1 VFESERSAI
10 EAQILQALESAG
22 APVPGPIAFAPI
34 PYAGRW
40 GLGSPV
46 CFQAAAAE
54 ARSGPVGPI
63 PARAAELAAK
73 VAPSL
78 RPPPGVSR
86 IEADRGYLNV
96 YFETAVFAARVVAE
110 VEQAGTNYGSGP
122 PRGERVMVE
131 YAQPNTHHSIHIGHA
146 RTAILGESLARIVEF
161 SGFDTVRASYPG
173 DIGLG
178 VITCVWAYARFYA
191 GQEPQG
197 VHERGRWLAAIY
209 AEATALLEPKKD
221 ETPEGRARREGYD
234 RERREM
240 LLRWSEGDP
249 EVRRLWEKTRQWS
262 LDELNEILAT
272 LDIHMD
278 VFFYE
283 SQVEDSSKQMVEE
296 LIAQGIADDE
306 RPTGGPVIVRIDEKL
321 GLKKEK
327 YRTAVL
333 LRSDGTSL
341 YLTKDLALARVK
353 FEQYGVDRSIYVVD
367 VRQSLHFQQA
377 FKILELWGF
386 PQAAKC
392 HHLAYGFLTLP
403 EGAMSSRR
411 GNVIFLKDVTDEAMR
426 RVEAVI
432 AEKNP
437 DMPAA
442 QRPAVASQ
450 VGLGALAYAL
460 LSVDSTKDIVFDW
473 ESALS
478 FDGQTG
484 PYLQNAAVR
493 AAGIVRKAGE
503 VPPHPT
509 FDRELSHHEVGLID
523 WTARFPDVVRQ
534 AADEYKPLLVANYV
548 YELARAFHAFYHSD
562 PVLQAPHESI
572 RTSRLHLTRA
582 VRQTL
587 ENALRLLVI
596 ATPEQM

>member
-1 VFESERSAI
+1 VFESERRAI

-46 CFQAAAAE
+46 CFQAAASE
-54 ARSGPVGPI
+54 ARSGRVGPI
-63 PARAAELAAK
+63 PARAAELAA
-73 VAPSL
+73 VIAASL
-78 RPPPGVSR
+78 RPPTGVSR
-86 IEADRGYLNV
+86 IEADRGYLNM
-96 YFETAVFAARVVAE
+96 YFETAVFAGRVVAE
-110 VEQAGTNYGSGP
+110 VAQAGIRYGSGP

-161 SGFDTVRASYPG
+161 AGFDTVRASYPG

-178 VITCVWAYARFYA
+178 VITCVWAYQKFYS

-209 AEATALLEPKKD
+209 AEATALLEPKAD
-221 ETPEGRARREGYD
+221 ETPEARGQREAYD

-249 EVRRLWEKTRQWS
+249 AVRALWEKTRQWS
-262 LDELNEILAT
+262 LDELNEILAM

-296 LIAQGIADDE
+296 LIAQGIAEDE
-306 RPTGGPVIVRIDEKL
+306 RPTGGPVIVRIDAKL
-321 GLKKEK
+321 DLKKEK

-367 VRQSLHFQQA
+367 VRQTLHFQQA

-392 HHLAYGFLTLP
+392 YHLAYGFLTLP

-411 GNVIFLKDVTDEAMR
+411 GNVIFLKDVYDEAVR

-442 QRPAVASQ
+442 RRPAVAAQ

-473 ESALS
+473 DTALS

-493 AAGIVRKAGE
+493 AGSILRKAGE
-503 VPPHPT
+503 VPPDPT
-509 FDRELSHHEVGLID
+509 FDRELTGHEVGLID
-523 WTARFPDVVRQ
+523 LMARFPDVVRQ
-534 AADEYKPLLVANYV
+534 AADEYKPLLVANYAFD
-548 YELARAFHAFYHSD
+548 LSRTFHAFYHSD
-562 PVLQAPHESI
+562 PVLAAPLAAI

-587 ENALRLLVI
+587 HNALRLLVI

>member
-1 VFESERSAI
+1 
-10 EAQILQALESAG
+10 
-22 APVPGPIAFAPI
+22 
-34 PYAGRW
+34 
-40 GLGSPV
+40 
-46 CFQAAAAE
+46 
-54 ARSGPVGPI
+54 
-63 PARAAELAAK
+63 
-73 VAPSL
+73 
-78 RPPPGVSR
+78 
-86 IEADRGYLNV
+86 
-96 YFETAVFAARVVAE
+96 
-110 VEQAGTNYGSGP
+110 
-122 PRGERVMVE
+122 
-131 YAQPNTHHSIHIGHA
+131 
-146 RTAILGESLARIVEF
+146 
-161 SGFDTVRASYPG
+161 
-173 DIGLG
+173 
-178 VITCVWAYARFYA
+178 
-191 GQEPQG
+191 

-209 AEATALLEPKKD
+209 AEATALLEPKAD
-221 ETPEGRARREGYD
+221 ETPEDRAQREAYD

-249 EVRRLWEKTRQWS
+249 AVRALWEKTRQWS
-262 LDELNEILAT
+262 LDELNEILAM

-283 SQVEDSSKQMVEE
+283 SQVEESSKQMVEE
-296 LIAQGIADDE
+296 LIAQGIAEDE
-306 RPTGGPVIVRIDEKL
+306 RPTGGPVIVRIDAKL
-321 GLKKEK
+321 DLKKEK

-367 VRQSLHFQQA
+367 VRQTLHFQQA

-392 HHLAYGFLTLP
+392 YHLAYGFLTLP

-411 GNVIFLKDVTDEAMR
+411 GNVIFLKDVYDEAVR

-442 QRPAVASQ
+442 QRPAVAAQ

-460 LSVDSTKDIVFDW
+460 LSVDCTKDIVFDW
-473 ESALS
+473 DTALS

-493 AAGIVRKAGE
+493 AASILRKAGE
-503 VPPHPT
+503 VPPDPT
-509 FDRELSHHEVGLID
+509 FDRELTGHEVGLID
-523 WTARFPDVVRQ
+523 LMARFPDVVRQ
-534 AADEYKPLLVANYV
+534 AADEYKPLLVANYAFD
-548 YELARAFHAFYHSD
+548 LARTFHAFYHSD
-562 PVLQAPHESI
+562 PVLAAPHAAI

-587 ENALRLLVI
+587 HNALRLLVI

>member
-1 VFESERSAI
+1 MFESERSAI

-209 AEATALLEPKKD
+209 AEATALLEPKED

-548 YELARAFHAFYHSD
+548 YELARSFHAFYHSD

>member
-1 VFESERSAI
+1 VFESERRAI

-46 CFQAAAAE
+46 CFQAAASE
-54 ARSGPVGPI
+54 ARSGRVGPI
-63 PARAAELAAK
+63 PARAAELAA
-73 VAPSL
+73 VIAPL
-78 RPPPGVSR
+78 VQAPTGVSR
-86 IEADRGYLNV
+86 IEADRGYLNI
-96 YFETAVFAARVVAE
+96 YFETAVFAGRVVAE
-110 VEQAGTNYGSGP
+110 VAQAGIRYGSGP

-161 SGFDTVRASYPG
+161 AGFDTVRASYPG

-178 VITCVWAYARFYA
+178 VITCVWAYQKFYS

-209 AEATALLEPKKD
+209 AEATALLEPKTD
-221 ETPEGRARREGYD
+221 ETPEARAQREAYD

-240 LLRWSEGDP
+240 LLRWSQGDP
-249 EVRRLWEKTRQWS
+249 AVRALWEKTRQWS
-262 LDELNEILAT
+262 LDELNEILAM

-296 LIAQGIADDE
+296 LIAQGIAEDE
-306 RPTGGPVIVRIDEKL
+306 RPTGGPVIVRIDAKL
-321 GLKKEK
+321 DLKKEK

-367 VRQSLHFQQA
+367 VRQTLHFQQA

-392 HHLAYGFLTLP
+392 YHLAYGFLTLP

-411 GNVIFLKDVTDEAMR
+411 GNVIFLKDVYDEAVR

-442 QRPAVASQ
+442 RRPAVAAQ

-473 ESALS
+473 DTALS

-493 AAGIVRKAGE
+493 AASILRKAGE
-503 VPPHPT
+503 VPPDPT
-509 FDRELSHHEVGLID
+509 FDRELTGHEVGLID
-523 WTARFPDVVRQ
+523 LMARFPDVVRQ
-534 AADEYKPLLVANYV
+534 AADEYKPLLVANYAFD
-548 YELARAFHAFYHSD
+548 LSRTFHAFYHSD
-562 PVLQAPHESI
+562 PVLAAPLAAI

-587 ENALRLLVI
+587 HNALRLLVI

>member
-1 VFESERSAI
+1 MFESERRAI

-46 CFQAAAAE
+46 CFQAAASE
-54 ARSGPVGPI
+54 ARSGRVGPI
-63 PARAAELAAK
+63 PARAAELAA
-73 VAPSL
+73 VIAPL
-78 RPPPGVSR
+78 VQPPTGVSR

-96 YFETAVFAARVVAE
+96 YFETAVFAGRVVAE
-110 VEQAGTNYGSGP
+110 VAQAGIRYGSGP

-161 SGFDTVRASYPG
+161 AGFDTVRASYPG

-178 VITCVWAYARFYA
+178 VITCVWAYQKFYS

-209 AEATALLEPKKD
+209 AEATALLEPRAD
-221 ETPEGRARREGYD
+221 ETPEARAQREAYD

-240 LLRWSEGDP
+240 LLRWSQGDP
-249 EVRRLWEKTRQWS
+249 AVRALWEKTRQWS
-262 LDELNEILAT
+262 LDELNEILAM

-296 LIAQGIADDE
+296 LIAQGIAEDE
-306 RPTGGPVIVRIDEKL
+306 RPAGGPVIVRIDAKL
-321 GLKKEK
+321 DLKKEK

-367 VRQSLHFQQA
+367 VRQTLHFQQA

-392 HHLAYGFLTLP
+392 YHLAYGFLTLP

-411 GNVIFLKDVTDEAMR
+411 GNVIFLKDVYDEAVR

-442 QRPAVASQ
+442 QRPVVAAQ

-493 AAGIVRKAGE
+493 AASILRKAGE
-503 VPPHPT
+503 VPSDPT
-509 FDRELSHHEVGLID
+509 FDRELTGHEVGLID
-523 WTARFPDVVRQ
+523 LMARFPDVVRQ
-534 AADEYKPLLVANYV
+534 AADEYKPLLVANYAFD
-548 YELARAFHAFYHSD
+548 LSRTFHAFYHSD
-562 PVLQAPHESI
+562 PVLAAPLAAI
-572 RTSRLHLTRA
+572 RISRLHLTRA

-587 ENALRLLVI
+587 HNALRLLVI

>member
-1 VFESERSAI
+1 MFESERSAI

-209 AEATALLEPKKD
+209 AEATALLEPKED

-403 EGAMSSRR
+403 EGAISSRR

>member
-1 VFESERSAI
+1 MFESERSAI

-63 PARAAELAAK
+63 PARAAELAAR

-209 AEATALLEPKKD
+209 AEATALLEPKED

>member
-1 VFESERSAI
+1 MFEAERRAI

-22 APVPGPIAFAPI
+22 APVPGPIAFSPI
-34 PYAGRW
+34 STAGRW

-54 ARSGPVGPI
+54 ARAGRRGPVPS
-63 PARAAELAAK
+63 RAAELAAA
-73 VAPSL
+73 VAPAM

-86 IEADRGYLNV
+86 IEADGGYLNV
-96 YFETAVFAARVVAE
+96 YFETAVFAGRVVAE
-110 VEQAGTNYGSGP
+110 IEQAGLAYGRGP
-122 PRGERVMVE
+122 RRGERVMVE

-161 SGFDTVRASYPG
+161 AGFETIRASYPG

-178 VITCVWAYARFYA
+178 VITCVWAYQKFYL
-191 GQEPQG
+191 GQEPPG
-197 VHERGRWLAAIY
+197 VHARGRWLAAIY
-209 AEATALLEPKKD
+209 AEATGLLEPKPD
-221 ETPEGRARREGYD
+221 ETPEESARREGYD

-240 LLRWSEGDP
+240 LRQWSEGNP
-249 EVRRLWEKTRQWS
+249 EVRALWEKTRQWS
-262 LDELNEILAT
+262 LDELHEILAM

-283 SQVEDSSKQMVEE
+283 SQVEDASKKMVEE
-296 LIAQGIADDE
+296 LIAQGIAEDE

-321 GLKKEK
+321 GLIKEK

-353 FEQYGVDRSIYVVD
+353 FEQYAVDRSIYVVD

-392 HHLAYGFLTLP
+392 YHLAYGFLTLP
-403 EGAMSSRR
+403 EGAMSSRK
-411 GNVIFLKDVTDEAMR
+411 GNVIFLKDVYDEAVR

-442 QRPAVASQ
+442 QQPVVAAE

-460 LSVDSTKDIVFDW
+460 LSVDSPKDIVFDW
-473 ESALS
+473 DTALS

-493 AAGIVRKAGE
+493 AASILRKAGDI
-503 VPPHPT
+503 PPDPT
-509 FDRELSHHEVGLID
+509 FDRELTPHEVGLID
-523 WTARFPDVVRQ
+523 LMARFPDVVRQ

-548 YELARAFHAFYHSD
+548 YELARSFHAFYHSD
-562 PVLQAPHESI
+562 PVLQAPHEAI

-587 ENALRLLVI
+587 HNALRLLVI

>member
-1 VFESERSAI
+1 VFESERRAI

-46 CFQAAAAE
+46 CFQAAASE
-54 ARSGPVGPI
+54 ARSGRVGPI
-63 PARAAELAAK
+63 PARAAELAA
-73 VAPSL
+73 VIAPL
-78 RPPPGVSR
+78 VQAPTGVSR
-86 IEADRGYLNV
+86 IEADRGYLNI
-96 YFETAVFAARVVAE
+96 YFETAVFAGRVVAE
-110 VEQAGTNYGSGP
+110 VAQAGIRYGSGP

-161 SGFDTVRASYPG
+161 AGFDTVRASYPG

-178 VITCVWAYARFYA
+178 VITCVWAYQKFYS

-209 AEATALLEPKKD
+209 AEATALLEPKTD
-221 ETPEGRARREGYD
+221 ETPEARAQREAYD

-240 LLRWSEGDP
+240 LLRWSQGDP
-249 EVRRLWEKTRQWS
+249 AVRALWEKTRQWS
-262 LDELNEILAT
+262 LDELNEILAM

-296 LIAQGIADDE
+296 LIAQGIAEDE
-306 RPTGGPVIVRIDEKL
+306 RPTGGPVIVRIDAKL
-321 GLKKEK
+321 DLKKEK

-367 VRQSLHFQQA
+367 VRQTLHFQQA

-392 HHLAYGFLTLP
+392 YHLAYGFLTLP

-411 GNVIFLKDVTDEAMR
+411 GNVIFLKDVYDEAVR

-442 QRPAVASQ
+442 RRPAVAAQ

-493 AAGIVRKAGE
+493 AASILRKAGE
-503 VPPHPT
+503 VPSDPT
-509 FDRELSHHEVGLID
+509 FDRELTGHEVGLID
-523 WTARFPDVVRQ
+523 LMARFPDVVRQ
-534 AADEYKPLLVANYV
+534 AADEYKPLLVANYAFD
-548 YELARAFHAFYHSD
+548 LSRTFHAFYHSD
-562 PVLQAPHESI
+562 PVLAAPLAAI

-587 ENALRLLVI
+587 HNALRLLVI

>member
-1 VFESERSAI
+1 MFESERSAI

-63 PARAAELAAK
+63 PARAAELAAR

>member
-1 VFESERSAI
+1 MFESERRAI

-46 CFQAAAAE
+46 CFQAAASE
-54 ARSGPVGPI
+54 ARSGRVGPI
-63 PARAAELAAK
+63 PARAAELAA
-73 VAPSL
+73 VIAPL
-78 RPPPGVSR
+78 VQPPTGVSR
-86 IEADRGYLNV
+86 IEADRGYLNI
-96 YFETAVFAARVVAE
+96 YFETAVFAGRVVAE
-110 VEQAGTNYGSGP
+110 VAQAGIRYGSGP

-161 SGFDTVRASYPG
+161 AGFDTVRASYPG

-178 VITCVWAYARFYA
+178 VITCVWAYQKFYS

-209 AEATALLEPKKD
+209 AEATALLEPKAD
-221 ETPEGRARREGYD
+221 ETPEARAQREAYD

-249 EVRRLWEKTRQWS
+249 AVRALWQKTRQWS
-262 LDELNEILAT
+262 LDELTEILAM

-296 LIAQGIADDE
+296 LIAQGIAEDE
-306 RPTGGPVIVRIDEKL
+306 RPTGGPVIVRIDAKL
-321 GLKKEK
+321 DLKKEK

-367 VRQSLHFQQA
+367 VRQTLHFQQA

-392 HHLAYGFLTLP
+392 YHLAYGFLTLP

-411 GNVIFLKDVTDEAMR
+411 GNVIFLKDVYDEAVR

-442 QRPAVASQ
+442 QRPAVAAQ
-450 VGLGALAYAL
+450 VGVGALAYAL

-473 ESALS
+473 DTALS

-484 PYLQNAAVR
+484 PSLQNAAVR
-493 AAGIVRKAGE
+493 AASILRKAGE
-503 VPPHPT
+503 VPPDPT
-509 FDRELSHHEVGLID
+509 FDRELTGHEVGLID
-523 WTARFPDVVRQ
+523 LMARFPDVVRQ
-534 AADEYKPLLVANYV
+534 AADEYKPLLVANYAFD
-548 YELARAFHAFYHSD
+548 LSRTFHAFYHSD
-562 PVLQAPHESI
+562 PVLAAPLAAI

-587 ENALRLLVI
+587 HNALRLLVI